1 MLFFLPL
8 LITFMFLIESGVG
21 IRQEVWV
28 EFGGQN
34 HAYDVTLEPLCDET
48 GAIAGLTE
56 VALLY

>member
-1 MLFFLPL
+1 
-8 LITFMFLIESGVG
+8 MFLIESGVG